1 MYSFN
6 DSDTLSSILGW
17 VSIACWIVV
26 YSPQIYANYTLQ
38 SGEGL
43 SLVFVY
49 VWLLGDIT
57 NMTGAILADLLPTI
71 IILGLYYTLCDIILL
86 VQVYYYRK
94 KATRSLAF
102 EGVESEET
110 PLLPNGTSN
119 HSKKDMSSVKE
130 LALQYA
136 GALIFVVVTGVLAWW
151 IGSNIEMEEK
161 HPKRHSLFMVWVI
174 QILGWT
180 SAICYLGSRIPQIIK
195 NFSTRCEGLAPAL
208 FFFSILGNATYSLSI
223 CVKSMEKE
231 YLITNASWLAGSALT
246 IFLDL
251 VVLSQFSYFRY
262 IALKRAV
269 RILPAE
275 NIPQGE
281 S

>member
-1 MYSFN
+1 MAASFN
-6 DSDTLSSILGW
+6 DALSSILGW

-26 YSPQIYANYTLQ
+26 YSPQIYENYSLQ

-43 SLVFVY
+43 SLIFVY

-57 NMTGAILADLLPTI
+57 NMTGAILAGLLPTV
-71 IILGLYYTLCDIILL
+71 IILGVYYTLCDLILL
-86 VQVYYYRK
+86 FQVYYYRW
-94 KATRSLAF
+94 KARKNSVT
-102 EGVESEET
+102 EGETT
-110 PLLPNGTSN
+110 PLLNTVNN
-119 HSKKDMSSVKE
+119 HQNKDEPLSSTQKTVIR
-130 LALQYA
+130 YV
-136 GALIFVVVTGVLAWW
+136 GALLFVVIIGVLAWW
-151 IGSNIEMEEK
+151 ISSNIEIPEK
-161 HPKRHSLFMVWVI
+161 PPKHRSSSLTWAV

-195 NFSTRCEGLAPAL
+195 NFGTRCEGLAPAL

-223 CVKSMEKE
+223 CVKSMERE

-262 IALKRAV
+262 MAIKRVQAV
-269 RILPAE
+269 LPL
-275 NIPQGE
+275 E
-281 S
+281 SSS